1 MGALVPLK
9 EAEVR
14 VYAPHLQ
21 AMSKQILNLLPAKM
35 KDRLPAVMTG
45 AMECLRAAHLRGTEW
60 GPAAAETVRS
70 AVLACARMGWMPGSS
85 MSADAHILPF
95 RNRGQSEFVLVPN
108 FHGLQAAAYR
118 HPKVKSISAGA
129 VCERDEFDYN
139 TGTDPFVRHRKAL
152 KDRGAVIGAWAI
164 VELEGGRI
172 VEFLNR
178 DEIEAVKAKS
188 PSARGSMSPWADPQ
202 AYPWMAAKTVVKA
215 ALKRAPRSAELA
227 FATGLDDDEAK
238 GDQKTF
244 LDAFVVPDEPTPQAS
259 GQGQSQAREQEP
271 GSEPDS
277 GFAEAPAESGPSPVF
292 YVQKVDKKTTKAGKP
307 FWAVALDDRENG
319 QVIDASAF
327 DTKVGAAATNLV
339 GQPVHATLERKDS
352 NGRTFYDLIAIE
364 LAAGG

>member
-9 EAEVR
+9 QAEVK

-45 AMECLRAAHLRGTEW
+45 AMECLRAAHLRGTDW

-139 TGTDPFVRHRKAL
+139 TGTDPFVKHRKAL
-152 KDRGAVIGAWAI
+152 KDRGEVIGAWAL
-164 VELEGGRI
+164 VELDGGRI

-202 AYPWMAAKTVVKA
+202 AYPWMAAKTAVKA

-227 FATGLDDDEAK
+227 FATGLDDAEST
-238 GDQKTF
+238 GEQKTF
-244 LDAFVVPDEPTPQAS
+244 LDAFVVPEEPTPPAGGQA
-259 GQGQSQAREQEP
+259 QAQAHEHA
-271 GSEPDS
+271 GEPDN
-277 GFAEAPAESGPSPVF
+277 GFAEAPAESGPTTVF
-292 YVQKVDKKTTKAGKP
+292 YVQKVDQKTTKAGKP
-307 FWAVALDDRENG
+307 FWTVAMDDRDQG

-327 DTKVGAAATNLV
+327 DTKVGQAAMNLV
-339 GQPVHATLERKDS
+339 GQPVHATVERKDS
-352 NGRTFYDLIAIE
+352 NGQTYYNLTAIE